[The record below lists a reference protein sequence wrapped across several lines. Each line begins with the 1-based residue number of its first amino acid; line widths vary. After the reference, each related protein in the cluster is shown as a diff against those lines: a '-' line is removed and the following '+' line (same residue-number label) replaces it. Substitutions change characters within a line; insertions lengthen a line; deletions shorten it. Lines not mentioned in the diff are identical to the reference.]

1 MYNKKIELNS
11 YTNFF
16 IFIILVP
23 CIYLRGFDTMM
34 PFNETQYLFNYEF
47 EFLKRGFLGEILRLT
62 FDEVNTQ
69 IIYFFSQF
77 FLILL
82 LIILYKKFFLD
93 FNRKS
98 NVYKLIFSITV
109 ITSPLTLQHFIL
121 DIGRQDI
128 VNLVITFQ
136 ALFLIDKLHKRNF
149 FLASLILFI
158 SSIMLLI
165 HEVSFF
171 LFVPMI
177 FGFWF
182 YKSSYKNILNLQF
195 LLFLFIILIT
205 ALISTHGLSSKFS
218 YIELN
223 KYMLE
228 KYIFTVETEK
238 AVFFKSDTLMVLF
251 RDLFNSY
258 DPNVE
263 HGIIGDT
270 IKHTFKKRILIN
282 NVLILTLMSPIF
294 FIVYK
299 LYREF
304 LKVSNFKTKIL
315 LISALSPTFMFFL
328 GYDHLR
334 WYSIIF
340 TNIFIVIFYL
350 SNQKSIYQKIILE
363 NVKKYKRLYLYL
375 IPASLLL
382 GPAGHVTTFD
392 ILAKFVY

>member
-16 IFIILVP
+16 IFIILVS
-23 CIYLRGFDTMM
+23 CIYLRSFEIMI

-47 EFLKRGFLGEILRLT
+47 EFIKRGFLGEILRLT

-82 LIILYKKFFLD
+82 LLILYKKFFLD

-98 NVYKLIFSITV
+98 SIYKLIFSITV
-109 ITSPLTLQHFIL
+109 VTSPLTLQHFIN

-128 VNLVITFQ
+128 VNLVITFY
-136 ALFLIDKLHKRNF
+136 ALFLIDKFHKKNF
-149 FLASLILFI
+149 FLASLILLI

-171 LFVPMI
+171 LFIPMI

-182 YKSSYKNILNLQF
+182 YKSSYNNILNLQ
-195 LLFLFIILIT
+195 LLSFLFIIFIT
-205 ALISTHGLSSKFS
+205 ALISTQGLSTKFS

-223 KYMLE
+223 YYMLE
-228 KYIFTVETEK
+228 KYIFSLETEK

-258 DPNVE
+258 DPHVE
-263 HGIIGDT
+263 HGIIGHT
-270 IKHTFKKRILIN
+270 IKGTFTSRILIN

-299 LYREF
+299 LYRKF
-304 LKVSNFKTKIL
+304 LAVSDFKTKVL

-334 WYSIIF
+334 WYSLIF

-350 SNQKSIYQKIILE
+350 INKKSIYQKIVLN
-363 NVKKYKRLYLYL
+363 NVRNNKKLYLYL
-375 IPASLLL
+375 IPASFLL
-382 GPAGHVTTFD
+382 GPAKHVTTFD
-392 ILAKFVY
+392 ILVKFVY